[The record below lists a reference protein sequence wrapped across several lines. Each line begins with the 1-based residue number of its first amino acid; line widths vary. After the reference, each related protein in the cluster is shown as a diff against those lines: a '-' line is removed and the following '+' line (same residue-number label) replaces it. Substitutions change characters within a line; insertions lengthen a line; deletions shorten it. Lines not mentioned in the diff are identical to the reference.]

1 MRTGK
6 FFAAVV
12 MLCLCFMIIE
22 PVQAGTEEKSTEL
35 TTQIPDEH
43 LVNLDIGKHGSVIV
57 DGKKYTGKQEI
68 KVRRLETQT
77 YQVKPDSGY
86 QADKVL
92 YNGKTVK
99 LTDSTYTA
107 EAIYEDGLTLK
118 VTFIKEKA
126 SVLGSSSKNTASK
139 SNAAKTGDTADSVTW
154 FLALFLSVAACVMLS
169 GWKENRKLKK

>member
-12 MLCLCFMIIE
+12 MLCLCFMITE

-68 KVRRLETQT
+68 KVRRLEAQT

-92 YNGKTVK
+92 YDGKTVK
-99 LTDSTYTA
+99 LTVS
-107 EAIYEDGLTLK
+107 G
-118 VTFIKEKA
+118 
-126 SVLGSSSKNTASK
+126 SVSVRRSLCDAFRMERKQEIEEIRSRYNRT
-139 SNAAKTGDTADSVTW
+139 KTVDYH
-154 FLALFLSVAACVMLS
+154 
-169 GWKENRKLKK
+169 